1 MYLIHDYHLIYL
13 QLAGMLSHK
22 KRKKLNLDGK
32 LFGFI
37 VNLLFK
43 QYMKNMSCLSFKV
56 KDTFSYKIILI

>member
-43 QYMKNMSCLSFKV
+43 QYMKNELFV
-56 KDTFSYKIILI
+56 FQG